1 LRFDLDV
8 VGARRWRVKVRF
20 ADVHVSLCQAK
31 STGNPG
37 ALRRARVATIS
48 GFTARK

>member
-1 LRFDLDV
+1 LV
-8 VGARRWRVKVRF
+8 VEFEQLPPAKY
-20 ADVHVSLCQAK
+20 ADFHVSLCQAK